1 MTAHRSRSWVAV
13 LAALLAV
20 PSLVIAQGPG
30 PAKGPAGPG
39 PFIFDTGTGQKIKV
53 TLVADGLVHPF
64 GMAFPDARTILVT
77 ERAGRLRIIRDGKLL
92 PSPAWVAPEPPAGSP
107 PSNNAPDLVHFV
119 ELHPA
124 FAQNR
129 LVYLSYPKYGP
140 RGNTMAV
147 GRGKLMGDALTDF
160 KEIFVS
166 EAWESYG
173 ANPGRMLFMRDGT
186 LLVTVGD
193 RDRYCCDGS
202 ENTSQRMKAQTLD
215 NDFGKILRICD
226 DGSIPPDNPFVKRPG
241 ALPEIYSYGHRNAYG
256 LAYNPDTGELWESEI
271 GPLGGDEIN
280 VLYAGHNYGW
290 PLVSTGRNYTG
301 TPVSD
306 HPWTREGMDDPR
318 MFWNPVISPSGLI
331 FYTGDRFK
339 GWKGSAFL
347 GALNG
352 KALWRVSLNNPKP
365 QQVEQREVLLA
376 PLDVRVRDVQ
386 QAPDGTLYIATELQ
400 STGVKPDGTVMR
412 IEPAPQPGRS
422 RFDPLRP

>member
-1 MTAHRSRSWVAV
+1 MTARFSLSCVAA
-13 LAALLAV
+13 LAALFAVHSLAG
-20 PSLVIAQGPG
+20 AQGQG
-30 PAKGPAGPG
+30 PAKGPSGPG
-39 PFIFDTGTGQKIKV
+39 PFVFDTSTGQRIKV
-53 TLVADGLVHPF
+53 TLIADGLVHPF
-64 GMAFPDARTILVT
+64 GMAFADARTILVT
-77 ERAGRLRIIRDGKLL
+77 ERAGRLRIIRDGKLV
-92 PSPAWVAPEPPAGSP
+92 PKPAWEAPAPPAGTP
-107 PSNNAPDLVHFV
+107 PSNNPPDLLHFV

-140 RGNTMAV
+140 RGNTIAV
-147 GRGKLMGDALTDF
+147 GRGTLTGDALTDF

-215 NDFGKILRICD
+215 NDYGKILRIRD
-226 DGSIPPDNPFVKRPG
+226 DGSIPRDNPFVGRSG

-256 LAYNPDTGELWESEI
+256 LAYNPETGELWESEI

-280 VLYAGHNYGW
+280 ILHAGHNYGW

-301 TPVSD
+301 TEVSD
-306 HPWTREGMDDPR
+306 RPWFREGMDSPR
-318 MFWNPVISPSGLI
+318 MFWVPAISPSGLI

-339 GWKGSAFL
+339 GWKNSIFL

-352 KALWRVSLNNPKP
+352 KSLWRVSFNQP
-365 QQVEQREVLLA
+365 QQAEKREVLLTS
-376 PLDVRVRDVQ
+376 LDVRVRDVQ
-386 QAPDGTLYIATELQ
+386 QGPDGNLYVATELE
-400 STGVKPDGTVMR
+400 STGAATTGTVLC
-412 IEPAPQPGRS
+412 IEPAP
-422 RFDPLRP
+422 

>member
-1 MTAHRSRSWVAV
+1 VIERS
-13 LAALLAV
+13 
-20 PSLVIAQGPG
+20 
-30 PAKGPAGPG
+30 
-39 PFIFDTGTGQKIKV
+39 
-53 TLVADGLVHPF
+53 
-64 GMAFPDARTILVT
+64 
-77 ERAGRLRIIRDGKLL
+77 GRLRIIKDGKLL
-92 PSPAWVAPEPPAGSP
+92 PKTAWEAPEPPTGSP
-107 PSNNAPDLVHFV
+107 PSNNAPDLLHFV

-147 GRGKLMGDALTDF
+147 GRGKLAGDSLTDF

-166 EAWESYG
+166 DAWESYG

-215 NDFGKILRICD
+215 NDYGKILRIRD
-226 DGSIPPDNPFVKRPG
+226 DGTIPSDNPFAGRQG
-241 ALPEIYSYGHRNAYG
+241 ALPQIYSYGHRNAYG
-256 LAYNPDTGELWESEI
+256 LAYNPETGELWESEI

-280 VLYAGHNYGW
+280 ILHAGHNYGW

-306 HPWTREGMDDPR
+306 RPWTREGMDDPR

-352 KALWRVSLNNPKP
+352 KALWRVSLSNPKP

-376 PLDVRVRDVQ
+376 ALDVRVRDVQ
-386 QAPDGTLYIATELQ
+386 QGPDGNLYIATEQ
-400 STGVKPDGTVMR
+400 RANGVSPDGTIMR
-412 IEPAPQPGRS
+412 IEPAP
-422 RFDPLRP
+422 

>member
-1 MTAHRSRSWVAV
+1 MTARLSLWCVAA
-13 LAALLAV
+13 LATLLAV
-20 PSLVIAQGPG
+20 QPLVVAQGQG
-30 PAKGPAGPG
+30 PAKGPGGPG
-39 PFIFDTGTGQKIKV
+39 PFTFDTGTGQKIKV
-53 TLVADGLVHPF
+53 TVVADGLVHPF
-64 GMAFPDARTILVT
+64 GMAFPDGRTILVT
-77 ERAGRLRIIRDGKLL
+77 ERAGRLRIVRDGKLL
-92 PSPAWVAPEPPAGSP
+92 PKPAWEAPQPPAGSP
-107 PSNNAPDLVHFV
+107 PSNNAPDLLHFV

-124 FAQNR
+124 FAQNG

-147 GRGKLMGDALTDF
+147 GRGKLVDDALTGF
-160 KEIFVS
+160 KDIFVS

-215 NDFGKILRICD
+215 NDFGKILRIAACR
-226 DGSIPPDNPFVKRPG
+226 GIPPDNPFVKRAG
-241 ALPEIYSYGHRNAYG
+241 ALPEIFSYGHRNAYG
-256 LAYNPDTGELWESEI
+256 LAYNPETGELWESEI

-280 VLYAGHNYGW
+280 ILHAGHNYGW

-365 QQVEQREVLLA
+365 QQVEQREFLLLS
-376 PLDVRVRDVQ
+376 LDVRVRDVQ
-386 QAPDGTLYIATELQ
+386 QGPDGNLYIATELQ
-400 STGVKPDGTVMR
+400 SAGVMPDGTVMR
-412 IEPAPQPGRS
+412 IEPVTP
-422 RFDPLRP
+422 